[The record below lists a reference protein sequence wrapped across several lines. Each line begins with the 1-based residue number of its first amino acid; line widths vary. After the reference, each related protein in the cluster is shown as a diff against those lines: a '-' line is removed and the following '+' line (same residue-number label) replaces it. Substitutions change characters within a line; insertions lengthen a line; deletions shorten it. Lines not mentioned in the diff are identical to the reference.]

1 MRSLILHRTIKLL
14 KTSAFLSG
22 ITLTILGCSAKQ
34 ETLTILVGVPHFDDQ
49 NMYTKSYKNQI
60 KHTKPI
66 LAEATKKFRNNNP
79 GAHVNVF
86 YHPNSSLQKIL
97 KNREFYGLGPDLVI
111 TSSNFI
117 EELLQNKL
125 LSKVE
130 ISLNHKDV
138 NLRRIEEM
146 YVSKEGSGFA
156 FPIFLDSQIACGN
169 KEIIKS
175 MPTSLKELTELNHP
189 FAVDTLLRDQFWLWQ
204 NYGAKETE
212 LIRAVVGEPRM
223 SAAQKKI
230 YKESFLRL
238 LKLFE
243 TNKNFSMYRNYR
255 QKLLDFKSKKI
266 GWISCRLSDIVELR
280 SAMGESLITSS
291 LPQNPSTSW
300 ISVPEITLAGFGKHS
315 TRNQRKSSLKWLEYW
330 TDSLVYT
337 INRRNI
343 LLHTITPKNRILINQ
358 QDSIAVSNYLEFY
371 KKKSPFNGVIAPAA
385 MSQLSRKN
393 QAFYNALFYNYTAS
407 ND

>member
-1 MRSLILHRTIKLL
+1 MSHIISSRNLFID
-14 KTSAFLSG
+14 TSADLNGSQG
-22 ITLTILGCSAKQ
+22 DNITLQLGADSIHAASGQQLKL
-34 ETLTILVGVPHFDDQ
+34 TLT
-49 NMYTKSYKNQI
+49 Y
-60 KHTKPI
+60 
-66 LAEATKKFRNNNP
+66 
-79 GAHVNVF
+79 
-86 YHPNSSLQKIL
+86 
-97 KNREFYGLGPDLVI
+97 
-111 TSSNFI
+111 
-117 EELLQNKL
+117 
-125 LSKVE
+125 
-130 ISLNHKDV
+130 
-138 NLRRIEEM
+138 
-146 YVSKEGSGFA
+146 
-156 FPIFLDSQIACGN
+156 
-169 KEIIKS
+169 
-175 MPTSLKELTELNHP
+175 
-189 FAVDTLLRDQFWLWQ
+189 
-204 NYGAKETE
+204 
-212 LIRAVVGEPRM
+212 
-223 SAAQKKI
+223 
-230 YKESFLRL
+230 
-238 LKLFE
+238 
-243 TNKNFSMYRNYR
+243 FSMYRNYR

-280 SAMGESLITSS
+280 SAMGERLITSS

-371 KKKSPFNGVIAPAA
+371 KKKSPFYGVIVPAA